1 MRKRRWLNKKQSSG
15 LNGTKKSLRLTYH
28 SPELRPF
35 LDTRINDAVLFKTRL
50 ISPSTRPIIDCFS
63 FNQESI
69 YSATTVTEA
78 QESWLWVDHQLVK
91 KQKQTKKQKQ

>member
-1 MRKRRWLNKKQSSG
+1 MQSSG

-28 SPELRPF
+28 APKLRRF

-50 ISPSTRPIIDCFS
+50 ISPSINRPIIDCFS

-69 YSATTVTEA
+69 YSATAVTGA

>member
-1 MRKRRWLNKKQSSG
+1 MRKRRWLNKIQSSG
-15 LNGTKKSLRLTYH
+15 LNGTKKIFAPYLSR
-28 SPELRPF
+28 F

-50 ISPSTRPIIDCFS
+50 ICPSTRPIIDCFS

-69 YSATTVTEA
+69 YIATTVTGA

>member
-1 MRKRRWLNKKQSSG
+1 MAQ
-15 LNGTKKSLRLTYH
+15 KKSLRLTFH
-28 SPELRPF
+28 ATKLRRF
-35 LDTRINDAVLFKTRL
+35 LDTRINGAVIFKTRL

-69 YSATTVTEA
+69 YSATTVTGA

>member
-1 MRKRRWLNKKQSSG
+1 MQSSC
-15 LNGTKKSLRLTYH
+15 LNGTKEIFAPYLSRAKLR
-28 SPELRPF
+28 RF

-50 ISPSTRPIIDCFS
+50 ISPSINRPIIDCFS

-69 YSATTVTEA
+69 YSATTVTGA

-91 KQKQTKKQKQ
+91 KQQQQKTKKQ

>member
-1 MRKRRWLNKKQSSG
+1 MAQ
-15 LNGTKKSLRLTYH
+15 KKSLRLTYH
-28 SPELRPF
+28 ATKIRRF
-35 LDTRINDAVLFKTRL
+35 LDTRINDAVLFKTCL
-50 ISPSTRPIIDCFS
+50 ISPSINRPIIDCFS

-69 YSATTVTEA
+69 YIATTVTGA